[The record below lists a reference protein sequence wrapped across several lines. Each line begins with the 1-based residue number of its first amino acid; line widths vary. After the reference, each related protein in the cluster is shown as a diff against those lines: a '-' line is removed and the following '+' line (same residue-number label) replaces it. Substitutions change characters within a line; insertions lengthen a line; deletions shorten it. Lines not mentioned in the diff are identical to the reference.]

1 MAVVKITVN
10 NHGSLKVTGDFE
22 ICDGQGQLFD
32 LAGRETIGLC
42 RCGYSQNKPFCDGS
56 HKNTKFTPVKLEV
69 CHRQSQN
76 LNRVS

>member
-10 NHGSLKVTGDFE
+10 NHGSLKVTGNFE
-22 ICDGQGQLFD
+22 ICDSQGQLFD

-56 HKNTKFTPVKLEV
+56 HRGANFK
-69 CHRQSQN
+69 SQVEARR
-76 LNRVS
+76 LPSPKPKP

>member
-56 HKNTKFTPVKLEV
+56 HRGANF
-69 CHRQSQN
+69 QSQVEARS
-76 LNRVS
+76 LPSPKPKP